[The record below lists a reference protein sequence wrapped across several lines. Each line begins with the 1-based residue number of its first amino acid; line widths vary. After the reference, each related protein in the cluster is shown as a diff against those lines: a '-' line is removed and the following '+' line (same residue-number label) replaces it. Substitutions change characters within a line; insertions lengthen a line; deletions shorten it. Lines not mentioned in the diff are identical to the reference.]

1 MKRLPAAPILALV
14 AASVFGGGI
23 VVAAVTTQ
31 DPRDPAPPA
40 ATRDVRGVVSI
51 GRPITP
57 YRAGAPPL
65 GQVELRIRDPQ
76 GGARHAV
83 LFHRYTHKRQGQTV
97 EQECLE
103 VGRERQLRRYPVRD
117 GGSCRASA
125 PSMSQPWSISITQSH
140 SGPVMLHGWAGERVK
155 RLTVAGPGGTFIV
168 PRSKHGAF
176 AVAYGPQVNARAV
189 LTATLNDGSTR
200 FFRSQIPPA
209 RQPEGAVLAA
219 DPGDLPSWYTSAAR
233 RGDGPR
239 RGQTC
244 LQVGQGLALQ
254 RSARR
259 QGGNFLAP
267 ACGDLSRQAVF
278 ARTVQ
283 LKPSKR
289 PSTFGPLGSAPRRTI
304 LAGAVDNTVKTVAVI
319 SPAGRRDLPLADA
332 GRAFLAVFPATVKPA
347 DLTLEITLED
357 GQVRRFADSVSV
369 NLATSRNPPP
379 RLHGKIRLRQ
389 QPAATRRV
397 ILTARL
403 TKPAKRFE
411 ITFLGRELRMR
422 RTAGPPSRPL
432 YTGIYD
438 GTRGAQRP
446 IVTGHPYLF
455 SVLLCGD
462 TCTVQRHQARLR

>member
-14 AASVFGGGI
+14 ATSAFGGGI

-31 DPRDPAPPA
+31 DPRDPAPPP

-51 GRPITP
+51 GRAIAP

-76 GGARHAV
+76 GGAPHAV

-97 EQECLE
+97 EQDCLE
-103 VGRERQLRRYPVRD
+103 IGRERQLRRYPVRD
-117 GGSCRASA
+117 GGSCRAITPAVSE
-125 PSMSQPWSISITQSH
+125 PWSISITQSR
-140 SGPVMLHGWAGERVK
+140 SGPLMLHGWAGERVK
-155 RLTVAGPGGTFIV
+155 RLTVAGPGGTFVV

-176 AVAYGPQVNARAV
+176 AVAYGTQINGRAV

-209 RQPEGAVLAA
+209 QQPEGAVVAA
-219 DPGDLPSWYTSAAR
+219 DPGGLPSWHTSAAR

-244 LQVGQGLALQ
+244 LQVSQELALQ
-254 RSARR
+254 QPARR

-267 ACGDLSRQAVF
+267 ACGDLSREAVF

-289 PSTFGPLGSAPRRTI
+289 PSTFGPLASAPRRTI
-304 LAGAVDNTVKTVAVI
+304 LAGAVDNTVTNVAVI
-319 SPAGRRDLPLADA
+319 SPAGRRELPLADA
-332 GRAFLAVFPATVKPA
+332 GRAFLAVFPATVKPT

-357 GQVRRFADSVSV
+357 GQVRRFTNPVSV
-369 NLATSRNPPP
+369 NHATTRNPPP
-379 RLHGKIRLRQ
+379 RLHGQ
-389 QPAATRRV
+389 DPSAPAAT
-397 ILTARL
+397 
-403 TKPAKRFE
+403 
-411 ITFLGRELRMR
+411 
-422 RTAGPPSRPL
+422 
-432 YTGIYD
+432 
-438 GTRGAQRP
+438 
-446 IVTGHPYLF
+446 GHP
-455 SVLLCGD
+455 
-462 TCTVQRHQARLR
+462 TRHPHRASDQTRQPL